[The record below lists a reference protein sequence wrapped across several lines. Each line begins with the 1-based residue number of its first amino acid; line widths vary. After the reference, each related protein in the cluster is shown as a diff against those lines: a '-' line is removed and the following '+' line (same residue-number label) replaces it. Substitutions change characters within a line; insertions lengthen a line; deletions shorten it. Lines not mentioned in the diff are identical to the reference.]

1 MFCWIWS
8 LERGSFK
15 DPIIILMDSGGG
27 SYMHIS
33 VATALLC
40 DRYNAH
46 PFVLPAYCTKAL
58 MPLDMTPHAVMSKKW
73 AEFKRAWARQ
83 DSTLSIWSALAA
95 LRRIVDEGLSAVNAR
110 AGWSHVGLQPGSGFL
125 RDKVLVDR
133 FDEIFASKR
142 AGGGNLQEP
151 KSQAAGALDL
161 LKIVSP
167 KKNRCQNG
175 QCIAQVPETAKFC
188 HECGAENRDYDV
200 SVADLHKPGRKAGW
214 RKPVENVSATP
225 ETKGETELAA
235 GVGDLL
241 TTLRKRKPKMTEDG
255 PAETDT
261 PLQPTKK
268 TKVCEPSVPAVAPEA
283 ATSLPSALPPVADS
297 DEEHN
302 LNTVAGCTD
311 FITCLFSK
319 ERRSRVK
326 PVAEFFLS
334 VKSWCPRPKRFVLCT
349 KFSLRRWASWAAWAQ
364 LKHAQNGFKLGNPTE
379 ANNLPRS
386 AKTKTESSNVKR
398 ISGPTRRH
406 DFCEHLIFPSVE
418 TFFLYI
424 RGSIVF

>member
-1 MFCWIWS
+1 M
-8 LERGSFK
+8 
-15 DPIIILMDSGGG
+15 
-27 SYMHIS
+27 
-33 VATALLC
+33 
-40 DRYNAH
+40 
-46 PFVLPAYCTKAL
+46 
-58 MPLDMTPHAVMSKKW
+58 
-73 AEFKRAWARQ
+73 
-83 DSTLSIWSALAA
+83 
-95 LRRIVDEGLSAVNAR
+95 
-110 AGWSHVGLQPGSGFL
+110 
-125 RDKVLVDR
+125 
-133 FDEIFASKR
+133 
-142 AGGGNLQEP
+142 
-151 KSQAAGALDL
+151 
-161 LKIVSP
+161 SP

-349 KFSLRRWASWAAWAQ
+349 KFSLRR
-364 LKHAQNGFKLGNPTE
+364 
-379 ANNLPRS
+379 
-386 AKTKTESSNVKR
+386 
-398 ISGPTRRH
+398 
-406 DFCEHLIFPSVE
+406 
-418 TFFLYI
+418 
-424 RGSIVF
+424 